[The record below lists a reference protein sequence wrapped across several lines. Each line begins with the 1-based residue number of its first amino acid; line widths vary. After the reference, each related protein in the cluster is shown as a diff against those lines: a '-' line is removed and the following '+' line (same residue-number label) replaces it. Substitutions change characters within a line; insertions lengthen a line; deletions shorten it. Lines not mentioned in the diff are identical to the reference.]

1 MFNAVLNSGHFP
13 EKWTEGIIIPL
24 HKKGDKSDVNNYRG
38 ITLLSCLSKLF
49 TSVVNNRL
57 ETFCSNFNIISDAQ
71 FGFRNGSSTIDAIYI
86 LMSLVQKYINE
97 NKRLYVIYVD
107 MMKCFDTVYRNALWL
122 KIYKAGIEGKLLRII
137 KSMYENVKSC
147 VKHCSSYSD

>member
-1 MFNAVLNSGHFP
+1 M
-13 EKWTEGIIIPL
+13 
-24 HKKGDKSDVNNYRG
+24 NNYRG

-71 FGFRNGSSTIDAIYI
+71 FGFRKGRSTIDAIYI
-86 LMSLVQKYINE
+86 LMSLVQKYVNE

-122 KIYKAGIEGKLLRII
+122 KIYKAGIEGNYL
-137 KSMYENVKSC
+137 E
-147 VKHCSSYSD
+147 